1 MKAAGW
7 IDVLFDFGV
16 STFSPVGTRISKV
29 SQLAGLTT
37 NPFFPKGK
45 RHRSYIT
52 FFIQGRPRRASM
64 TPGTPTLTWYSDKF
78 RPINFPLQNYCIKH
92 SKHYATEDAFRKH
105 TTKCHGMKL
114 EKKRPGPPSTVSAKR
129 QRHTK
134 WENSKKYAPTDKA
147 RKTIQRRDAAASK
160 MFMELLVIGEF
171 KRQRAYLKLL
181 DAVEVAIERI
191 EFHCTIQ
198 EYQSKFGS
206 SWKYCVY
213 SLCAAEGRTVLDST
227 KNQFFDNIFM
237 QEAEKEKQRRNTNSS
252 LCPRSWIAFR
262 WVGNPFLLRSSHSDE
277 SIINLGTI
285 TDDEDEERG
294 LFKKN
299 VPRPDEW
306 RSLLE
311 NDLEPV
317 LLRIESTG
325 NKKLRGRRYEE
336 EEEDV
341 GEETAH
347 SSSEGGSGHSSVSED
362 DQHEVEYEDF

>member
-1 MKAAGW
+1 MPESSAEKYSFN
-7 IDVLFDFGV
+7 DTSF
-16 STFSPVGTRISKV
+16 
-29 SQLAGLTT
+29 
-37 NPFFPKGK
+37 
-45 RHRSYIT
+45 IT
-52 FFIQGRPRRASM
+52 PTLPPPPQQGRPRRASM

-105 TTKCHGMKL
+105 MTKCHGMKL

-147 RKTIQRRDAAASK
+147 KKTIQRRDAAASK
-160 MFMELLVIGEF
+160 MFMELLVMGEF
-171 KRQRAYLKLL
+171 QRQRAYLKLL

-213 SLCAAEGRTVLDST
+213 SLCAAEGRTVLDPT

-237 QEAEKEKQRRNTNSS
+237 QEAEKEYEQLSVSEIMDVNAAVRDALKAT
-252 LCPRSWIAFR
+252 CPRFLADHGPKFRAFR

-306 RSLLE
+306 RFLLE